1 MYIAIDTT
9 ALHSAHQVR
18 GVGSYTKS
26 LISALQKHEGKHTYS
41 FFVRGENVPK
51 HVDIIHIPYFD
62 PFFLTLSPFHTKPA
76 VVTVHDLIPLAY
88 PQHFPS
94 GLRGRVKWQVQRFA
108 LSRTNGV
115 ITDSNA
121 SRMDIVRIAHVP
133 IVKIHVIPLAADEQ
147 YNRVTDEKVLTRVR
161 TSYHLPQSFVL
172 YVGDINWNKNIP
184 GLLRAFK
191 MYRKN
196 GRAELVLAGKAF
208 LDKRTRE
215 AQEIDGLIKNLGLES
230 SVIRT
235 GYIDPKDL
243 PAVYSLA
250 HAYIQPSFAEG
261 FGLPVLEAM
270 ACGALT
276 ICSDKSSLREIAGP
290 SLLVDPNHPEAIALA
305 LERVFSLNVSEY
317 AKLSMASTFWA
328 SEFSWK
334 KTAGETISA
343 YEKILGNI

>member
-1 MYIAIDTT
+1 MHIAIDTT
-9 ALHSAHQVR
+9 ALHSANQVR

-26 LISALQKHEGKHTYS
+26 LIHTLQLNESTHQYT

-51 HVDIIHIPYFD
+51 HADIIHIPYFD

-88 PQHFPS
+88 PQHFPP
-94 GLRGRVKWQVQRFA
+94 GLRGRVKWYIQRFA

-115 ITDSNA
+115 ITDSHA
-121 SRMDIVRIAHVP
+121 SRADIVRIAHIP
-133 IVKIHVIPLAADEQ
+133 AAKIYVIPLAADEQ
-147 YNRVTDEKVLTRVR
+147 YQRVTDEKVLARVQTVYR
-161 TSYHLPQSFVL
+161 LPQSFVL

-184 GLLRAFK
+184 GLIRAFK
-191 MYRKN
+191 MYRKR
-196 GRAELVLAGKAF
+196 GRAGLVLAGKAF
-208 LDKRTRE
+208 VDNQLRE

-261 FGLPVLEAM
+261 FGLPLLEAM
-270 ACGALT
+270 ACGTPT

-290 SLLVDPNHPEAIALA
+290 SFLVDPNHSEAIALA
-305 LERVFSLNVSEY
+305 LRRVFSLNVSEY
-317 AKLSMASTFWA
+317 RKLSMASTSWA
-328 SEFSWK
+328 SEYSWR
-334 KTAGETISA
+334 KTARETVSV
-343 YEKILGNI
+343 YEKVLGIV